1 MRLLASPG
9 FAAAGA
15 VLLGAALHPA
25 LRSLLRPP
33 LVAVAA
39 TALLLALALL
49 IRPGGPG
56 ERLVGLGA
64 VAIVGAL
71 ASDGLRGHRGTL
83 TLEVGQGTQSFEEQG
98 PEGRALGRRPLGFG
112 VVLARLDPGGAV
124 VLRAGDGATIAPG
137 RRRAASHGGFRF
149 GLAAGPGGQPSVLRI
164 AIAGPGGSRM
174 VEVAPGEPATADG
187 LHVALE
193 SYFPDFALDAERR
206 PYSRS
211 PEPRNPAALLRVTRG
226 SQSWRV
232 FVIQAMPGIH
242 RPEGLDRVL
251 SLAGVAPRGAA
262 SLRVSHE
269 PAAPVA
275 LAGALL
281 AAAGVAC
288 ARR

>member
-1 MRLLASPG
+1 GGTDPGPQRRDGGGVRERGHGQPRPRDDHLSRGRRPRRHLEEAVRLLASPG

-25 LRSLLRPP
+25 LPSLLRPP

-83 TLEVGQGTQSFEEQG
+83 TLEVGQGTQSFEDQ
-98 PEGRALGRRPLGFG
+98 
-112 VVLARLDPGGAV
+112 
-124 VLRAGDGATIAPG
+124 
-137 RRRAASHGGFRF
+137 
-149 GLAAGPGGQPSVLRI
+149 GPGGR
-164 AIAGPGGSRM
+164 
-174 VEVAPGEPATADG
+174 
-187 LHVALE
+187 
-193 SYFPDFALDAERR
+193 ALDAERR

-275 LAGALL
+275 LAGVLL
-281 AAAGVAC
+281 A
-288 ARR
+288 